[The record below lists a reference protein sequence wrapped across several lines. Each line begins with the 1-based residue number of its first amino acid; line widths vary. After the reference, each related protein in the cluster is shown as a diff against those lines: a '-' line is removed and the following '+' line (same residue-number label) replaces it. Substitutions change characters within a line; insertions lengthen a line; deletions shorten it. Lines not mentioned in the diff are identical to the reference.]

1 MGPPLE
7 GGRREAGKASC
18 KQSGWGHWEMPQG
31 WVASEGGGWQSLRE
45 KGTKE
50 DEMVGGITDLMDMSV
65 SKLRELVMD
74 REACVLQSMGSQRVG
89 HD

>member
-1 MGPPLE
+1 
-7 GGRREAGKASC
+7 
-18 KQSGWGHWEMPQG
+18 MPQG

-65 SKLRELVMD
+65 SKLWELVMD

-89 HD
+89 QDRTETELGEKRQAEASGSAA